1 MAATTNPKG
10 DGFQLKLL
18 VDTQRQRVLFAEAN
32 KDFVDFL
39 VTLLCLPTGTVTQ
52 LLTSKSMVGSLGN
65 LYQSIENLNDTYLQP
80 NLDKD
85 TLLNPKVPIGS
96 YPKTPFML
104 PDAPSKSKLGKKFY
118 TCRYDQHRHYSN
130 ELGAVCPQ
138 CGCSMSNEM
147 SYVAVKKGEE
157 QGSSSS
163 GGEGYVKGVVTYIVM
178 DDLQVEPLS
187 LISILALLTKYTSAS
202 ALEEKLVSVGVDEGL
217 KLLKASLETKTVLTD
232 VFLKKTEVK
241 LQEDNTSM

>member
-1 MAATTNPKG
+1 MAATTNPKD
-10 DGFQLKLL
+10 DGLQLKLL

-39 VTLLCLPTGTVTQ
+39 FTLLCLPTGTVTK

-65 LYQSIENLNDTYLQP
+65 VYQSIENLHHTYLQL
-80 NLDKD
+80 NLEKN
-85 TLLNPKVPIGS
+85 TLLNPKAPIGS
-96 YPKTPFML
+96 YPKTPLLL
-104 PDAPSKSKLGKKFY
+104 PNAPSKLGKKFY
-118 TCRYDQHRHYSN
+118 ICDNGGSRHNYVAD
-130 ELGAVCPQ
+130 EPGAICPS
-138 CGCSMSNEM
+138 CNWKMSTVM
-147 SYVAVKKGEE
+147 SYVAVNKGAA

-163 GGEGYVKGVVTYIVM
+163 EGGGYVKVVVTYMVM
-178 DDLQVEPLS
+178 DDLQVQPLS
-187 LISILALLTKYTSAS
+187 LISTLALLTKHTRAG

-241 LQEDNTSM
+241 LQEDKTSM